1 MPKEISE
8 AFDKRF
14 GLSKDEIIDKVYKQP
29 NPNVFIASFMPFVID
44 WKNNPFVGEFIV
56 NGLKHFLEV
65 HVCCYEN
72 YENTSVHFVGSL
84 SALLKVELDIAAK
97 EMGIEINS
105 IVQKPVGPLVDYHIK
120 YLLNKQLVD

>member
-1 MPKEISE
+1 MLLGYKEWTWDESE
-8 AFDKRF
+8 VV
-14 GLSKDEIIDKVYKQP
+14 DENEY
-29 NPNVFIASFMPFVID
+29 S
-44 WKNNPFVGEFIV
+44 
-56 NGLKHFLEV
+56 
-65 HVCCYEN
+65 YEN